1 MDTFRKLLD
10 NGMTEKENEN
20 IFPLSKLHK
29 QMPLTFT
36 RHGVNWLLRNKSKNG
51 FDKVLYKIGR
61 IYYVNLHDVQRW
73 IESKRVE

>member
-51 FDKVLYKIGR
+51 FDKVLYKCCKNIDLKFLPKLASGTR
-61 IYYVNLHDVQRW
+61 
-73 IESKRVE
+73 